1 MDELLDECYVPAI
14 VCAEYDSPIDA
25 LIGLCVPQSEAMD
38 LVTASWLNREACLLA
53 TIDGGRAV
61 AAIRTPHGRWAAC
74 NVFPE
79 YGCPTRKEAER
90 QLGRLLRRGRTG
102 FVAELAGSFKSMMK
116 LSKS

>member
-1 MDELLDECYVPAI
+1 MDELSNECYVPAI

-25 LIGLCVPQSEAMD
+25 LIGLCVPQGEAMD
-38 LVTASWLNREACLLA
+38 LVTASWRNGEACLLA

-61 AAIRTPHGRWAAC
+61 AAIRTPAGRWAAC

-90 QLGRLLRRGRTG
+90 QLGRLLKRGRKG
-102 FVAELAGSFKSMMK
+102 FVAELASGFQLAKK
-116 LSKS
+116 PLKA